1 MLRGGCLVVGVAM
14 LLTVPQVGSAADSA
28 AELGVEAQK
37 HCDLG
42 RRATDRATRLAHFQ
56 QGQALAERAVA
67 ADDTHA
73 DGHFALFCS
82 LGEQMRIDGESW
94 NPGSV
99 FSFRR
104 MVRELDRT
112 LELNPNHLDAL
123 SSKGTL
129 LVRLPVLLGGDIAK
143 GEQMLRQVVQRDPKA
158 IHARLTLAKAYAGR
172 GSYDRA
178 ITLATEALS
187 LAQADHREDLIPDAQ
202 KTVAELREAYAE
214 VLTVRR

>member
-1 MLRGGCLVVGVAM
+1 
-14 LLTVPQVGSAADSA
+14 VGSAADSA
-28 AELGVEAQK
+28 VELSVEAQK

-42 RRATDRATRLAHFQ
+42 RRATDRAARLAHFE
-56 QGQALAERAVA
+56 QGQALAEQAVA
-67 ADDTHA
+67 ADDAHA

-104 MVRELDRT
+104 MIRELDRT

-129 LVRLPVLLGGDIAK
+129 LVRLPGILGGDTVK
-143 GEQMLRQVVQRDPKA
+143 GEQILRQVVQRDPKS
-158 IHARLTLAKAYAGR
+158 IHARLTLAKTYADR

-178 ITLATEALS
+178 VTLATEALS
-187 LAQADHREDLIPDAQ
+187 LAQADHRADLIPDAQ
-202 KTVAELREAYAE
+202 KTLSELRKAYAE